1 MAQGL
6 AVQAPATLVALR
18 VVINYIHGGP
28 VDKKYNSK
36 WKKQRL
42 LRVASVREHISFI
55 QHNLS
60 DGGVC
65 PVDDTITFPR

>member
-6 AVQAPATLVALR
+6 AVQAPTTLAALR
-18 VVINYIHGGP
+18 VVINYIHGGLA
-28 VDKKYNSK
+28 DKKYNSN

-42 LRVASVREHISFI
+42 LRVDSVREHISFI

-65 PVDDTITFPR
+65 PVDETITFPR